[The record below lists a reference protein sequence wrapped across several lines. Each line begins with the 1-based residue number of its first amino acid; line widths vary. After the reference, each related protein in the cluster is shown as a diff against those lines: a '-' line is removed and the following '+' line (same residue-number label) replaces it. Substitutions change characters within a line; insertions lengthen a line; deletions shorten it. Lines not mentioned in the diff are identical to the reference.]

1 MQHAR
6 SIYYK
11 DLKDTFWKGSEEDFA
26 KSYYLALS
34 YIDSEMIEDGFVS
47 PSFRRKEARKRL
59 EQSLKTMNPVNFSD
73 ESKGRIM
80 SKRNE
85 FLRYLKNYDVNEYD
99 RARKAEKE
107 FRFKLRKLL
116 SSVNKSKYKLAL
128 SPYYDRF

>member
-1 MQHAR
+1 
-6 SIYYK
+6 
-11 DLKDTFWKGSEEDFA
+11 
-26 KSYYLALS
+26 
-34 YIDSEMIEDGFVS
+34 
-47 PSFRRKEARKRL
+47 
-59 EQSLKTMNPVNFSD
+59 MNPVNFSD